1 MVSLKCLFL
10 LVNGEAEDEDTN
22 SLFGE
27 ASKFHKPGNDC
38 YITPQTIFP
47 PFFSMFYS
55 FFSQNVLTEIIEC
68 TAWLAQLGEHRSA
81 QWEVAGS
88 NPGRTNSQDP

>member
-38 YITPQTIFP
+38 YITPQTIFLP
-47 PFFSMFYS
+47 SFSMFYS
-55 FFSQNVLTEIIEC
+55 SFYRDVLTEIIEC
-68 TAWLAQLGEHRSA
+68 TAWLAQLREHWSA
-81 QWEVAGS
+81 QREVTGS
-88 NPGRTNSQDP
+88 NPGRTNTQDC